1 MNFIKTLFIIGV
13 ITLAIIAVIIVATA
27 CVIAGRE
34 SRKEDKDDGEIH

>member
-34 SRKEDKDDGEIH
+34 SRKEGKDNAEIH